1 MGRLPRHR
9 IGSAATPTR
18 NSHHRA
24 RRRLHPDRRGVDRA
38 TGLRTWLRTSHREGR
53 HHQFRIRGPRNV
65 DETHSAPI
73 GPPGDERRDL
83 AVTRLKHMD
92 PPSERTSPTLRAAP
106 ASLEWGVL
114 LAASLAI
121 IVPLEM
127 LRLPAALL
135 LGAMAAAI
143 LVAVFE
149 GKLAVPQWPYVL
161 AQGLIGCLVARSIG
175 PAILAAMVRQWPLF
189 LAGVCSVLIISTSLG
204 ALLARW
210 KVLPGTTAVWGSSP
224 GAATVMVLMSE
235 GFGGDPRLVAYMQ
248 FLRVM
253 MVALVASI
261 VARLWGGAG
270 GAVRAA
276 VVWFPAVAAGPLWQT
291 VALAVIGAI
300 AGAKSRIPAGA
311 LLIPLFAGIALSCTH
326 VISIT
331 LPPWL
336 MAGCYALVGW
346 SIGLRFT
353 REIVIYAARVF
364 PKIAASTIALIAL
377 CGGVAW
383 LLHVTIGIDPLTAYL
398 ATSPGG
404 ADSVAIIAASSPVD
418 VPFVMAMQVARF
430 VVVLLVGPILARAV
444 VRWTGTRA

>member
-1 MGRLPRHR
+1 M
-9 IGSAATPTR
+9 
-18 NSHHRA
+18 N
-24 RRRLHPDRRGVDRA
+24 
-38 TGLRTWLRTSHREGR
+38 
-53 HHQFRIRGPRNV
+53 Q
-65 DETHSAPI
+65 PI
-73 GPPGDERRDL
+73 
-83 AVTRLKHMD
+83 
-92 PPSERTSPTLRAAP
+92 ERTALTLRAAP
-106 ASLEWGVL
+106 ASLKWGVL
-114 LAASLAI
+114 LVASLAF
-121 IVPLEM
+121 IVPLQM

-149 GKLAVPQWPYVL
+149 GKLAVPHWPYVL

-175 PAILAAMVRQWPLF
+175 PAILVTMVRQWPLF

-253 MVALVASI
+253 MVALAASI
-261 VARLWGGAG
+261 VARLWGVPG

-276 VVWFPAVAAGPLWQT
+276 THWFPAVAAGPLWET
-291 VALAVIGAI
+291 MALAVIGAI
-300 AGAKSRIPAGA
+300 VGAKSRIHAGP

-364 PKIAASTIALIAL
+364 PKIAASTITLIAL

-383 LLHVTIGIDPLTAYL
+383 LLHLTVGIEPLTAYL

-418 VPFVMAMQVARF
+418 VPFVMAMQMARF
-430 VVVLLVGPILARAV
+430 ILVMLMGPILARAV
-444 VRWTGTRA
+444 VRWTGN

>member
-1 MGRLPRHR
+1 M
-9 IGSAATPTR
+9 
-18 NSHHRA
+18 
-24 RRRLHPDRRGVDRA
+24 D
-38 TGLRTWLRTSHREGR
+38 
-53 HHQFRIRGPRNV
+53 Q
-65 DETHSAPI
+65 PI
-73 GPPGDERRDL
+73 
-83 AVTRLKHMD
+83 
-92 PPSERTSPTLRAAP
+92 ERTTPTLRAAP
-106 ASLEWGVL
+106 ASLKWGVL
-114 LAASLAI
+114 LVASLAF

-149 GKLAVPQWPYVL
+149 GKLAVPHWPFVL

-175 PAILAAMVRQWPLF
+175 PAILVTMVRQWPLF

-224 GAATVMVLMSE
+224 GAATVMVLMAE

-253 MVALVASI
+253 MVAIVASI
-261 VARLWGGAG
+261 VARLWGVPG

-276 VVWFPAVAAGPLWQT
+276 IDWFPHVAAGPLWET
-291 VALAVIGAI
+291 LALAVIGAI

-364 PKIAASTIALIAL
+364 PKIAASTITLIAL

-383 LLHVTIGIDPLTAYL
+383 LLHVTVGIDPLTAYL

-430 VVVLLVGPILARAV
+430 VVVLLVGPILAKAV
-444 VRWTGTRA
+444 VRWTGN

>member
-1 MGRLPRHR
+1 M
-9 IGSAATPTR
+9 
-18 NSHHRA
+18 
-24 RRRLHPDRRGVDRA
+24 
-38 TGLRTWLRTSHREGR
+38 
-53 HHQFRIRGPRNV
+53 
-65 DETHSAPI
+65 
-73 GPPGDERRDL
+73 
-83 AVTRLKHMD
+83 
-92 PPSERTSPTLRAAP
+92 TLRDAP
-106 ASLEWGVL
+106 TVLKWGVL
-114 LAASLAI
+114 LAASLAF
-121 IVPLEM
+121 IVPLQ
-127 LRLPAALL
+127 LIRLPAALL

-143 LVAVFE
+143 LAAVFE
-149 GKLAVPQWPYVL
+149 CELAVPRWPYVL

-175 PAILAAMVRQWPLF
+175 PAILITMVRQWPVF
-189 LAGVCSVLIISTSLG
+189 LAGVCSVLVISTSLG
-204 ALLARW
+204 ALLARL

-253 MVALVASI
+253 MVALAASI
-261 VARLWGGAG
+261 VARLWAVPG

-276 VVWFPAVAAGPLWQT
+276 IDWFPAVAARPLWET
-291 VALAVIGAI
+291 LALAVIGAI
-300 AGAKSRIPAGA
+300 AGAKSKIPAGA

-326 VISIT
+326 LISIT

-353 REIVIYAARVF
+353 RAIVIYAARVF
-364 PKIAASTIALIAL
+364 PKIAASTLALIAL
-377 CGGVAW
+377 CGGLAW
-383 LLHVTIGIDPLTAYL
+383 LLHLTVGTDPLTAYL

-430 VVVLLVGPILARAV
+430 ILVMLAGPFLAKRVA
-444 VRWTGTRA
+444 RWTGS

>member
-1 MGRLPRHR
+1 M
-9 IGSAATPTR
+9 
-18 NSHHRA
+18 
-24 RRRLHPDRRGVDRA
+24 D
-38 TGLRTWLRTSHREGR
+38 
-53 HHQFRIRGPRNV
+53 Q
-65 DETHSAPI
+65 PI
-73 GPPGDERRDL
+73 
-83 AVTRLKHMD
+83 
-92 PPSERTSPTLRAAP
+92 ERTTPTLRAAP
-106 ASLEWGVL
+106 ASLKWGVL
-114 LAASLAI
+114 LVASLAF

-149 GKLAVPQWPYVL
+149 GKLAVPQWPFVF

-175 PAILAAMVRQWPLF
+175 PAILVTMVRQWPLF

-261 VARLWGGAG
+261 VARLWGAPG

-276 VVWFPAVAAGPLWQT
+276 IDWFPAVAAGPLWET
-291 VALAVIGAI
+291 LALAVIGAI
-300 AGAKSRIPAGA
+300 VGAKSRIPAGP

-364 PKIAASTIALIAL
+364 PKIAASTITLIAL

-383 LLHVTIGIDPLTAYL
+383 LLHATVGIDPLTAYL

-430 VVVLLVGPILARAV
+430 VLVMLVGPILARAV
-444 VRWTGTRA
+444 VRWAGS